1 MVSRTRLLD
10 RVERL
15 AREHLSPKAYRE
27 RVLAEIRPL
36 VPYDAHVW
44 LLTDPATRVGTSPLA
59 DVPGL
64 AWPDLPRLSRLRYL
78 SRVNRWT
85 DLLDEGRVA
94 AGLLDETGGDPDVSP
109 LWRECL
115 RGLGVSDVASLVLA
129 DRFGCWAWLDLWR
142 TGGAAFE
149 RGDLELLG
157 DLAPVVTTGLREAQA
172 RTFVDDAAG
181 LELTGPA
188 VIVLDA
194 DLNVRTQTGW
204 AAEALLRL
212 NPPDEPMSPIP
223 AAAYNVGAALLAQ
236 EAGIPVG
243 EPHSRVHLGEGRWVT
258 LRADRMTPSSPS
270 SEADVVVTISVS
282 TPQERREVFA
292 LAHGLSPRE
301 REVLAEVARGLDTH
315 AIAERLVLSEHT
327 VHDHVKAVLAKT
339 GTASRQ
345 ALLSRIAGAA

>member
-15 AREHLSPKAYRE
+15 AGEALTAKAYRE
-27 RVLAEIRPL
+27 RVLGELRAAL
-36 VPYDAHVW
+36 PYDAHVW

-64 AWPDLPRLSRLRYL
+64 DWSDLPRLSRLRYL
-78 SRVNRWT
+78 TRVNRWT
-85 DLLDEGRVA
+85 DLLDEGRYA
-94 AGLLDETGGDPDVSP
+94 AGLLAETGGEPERSP

-115 RGLGVSDVASLVLA
+115 RGLGVSDVASVVCA

-142 TGGAAFE
+142 TAGGRFDVGELAF
-149 RGDLELLG
+149 LG
-157 DLAPVVTTGLREAQA
+157 DVSPVVTTGLREAQA

-181 LELTGPA
+181 LELSGPA
-188 VIVLDA
+188 VIVLDPR
-194 DLNVRTQTGW
+194 LSVRSQTGW

-243 EPHSRVHLGEGRWVT
+243 EPRSRVHLGVGRWVT
-258 LRADRMTPSSPS
+258 LRADRMTPGTDAP
-270 SEADVVVTISVS
+270 EGDVVVTISVS
-282 TPQERREVFA
+282 TPLERREVFA
-292 LAHGLSPRE
+292 LAHGLTPRE
-301 REVLAEVARGLDTH
+301 REVLGEVARGHDSQT
-315 AIAERLVLSEHT
+315 IAERLVLSEHT

-339 GTASRQ
+339 GTSTRQ
-345 ALLSRIAGAA
+345 AQLSRIAGAA